1 MVGSYPSFV
10 LFTECSFAGF
20 TTENTFESIEDKEK
34 TSLALSDGAFSRWF
48 KVKSPKSFPFLL
60 EWSSSVAKKSI
71 SWVSLEE
78 LSI

>member
-1 MVGSYPSFV
+1 MVSSYPSFA
-10 LFTECSFAGF
+10 LFTECSFVGF
-20 TTENTFESIEDKEK
+20 TTENTFESIEVKEK
-34 TSLALSDGAFSRWF
+34 TSLALLDGAFSSWL

-60 EWSSSVAKKSI
+60 VCSSSVAKKSI